1 MSAVFGTI
9 ACCGH
14 PYNSLNRKV
23 PSHPILLKLSSSCW
37 GCEILTGLKPMV
49 NHATATLDLTNQQ
62 EAARVLPQ
70 TPLVASY
77 HTGWKGL
84 TFTHYCHPPHETL
97 EHCLI
102 QHSLVITDPQSC
114 FTAERRLDGKFRHYA
129 HGNGR
134 IDAIPAFLSH
144 RTNWDREVEFSVI
157 AICPTLLVGVASPL
171 ENRTTQE
178 SIANCE
184 IELIPQLAIEDPVIQ
199 QLALA
204 LKLEIQTGCLSGRL
218 YGESLGIALA
228 ARLVQNYA
236 VSKPSEFKANGLSRS
251 QLKRVIDYMKANL
264 TQDLSILDLATLTG
278 MSESHLSR
286 SFKRSVGIAPYQY
299 LRQQRVERAKQLL
312 EQQSIAISTIALDC
326 GFANQTHLTK
336 VFRQM
341 TGMTPKAYQKR

>member
-1 MSAVFGTI
+1 
-9 ACCGH
+9 
-14 PYNSLNRKV
+14 
-23 PSHPILLKLSSSCW
+23 
-37 GCEILTGLKPMV
+37 LTGLKPMV

-84 TFTHYCHPPHETL
+84 TFTHYCHPPHKTL
-97 EHCLI
+97 EHGLL
-102 QHSLVITDPQSC
+102 QHSLVITDPKSC
-114 FTAERRLDGKFRHYA
+114 FTAERHLDGKFKHYA

-134 IDAIPAFLSH
+134 VDLIPAFLNH
-144 RTNWDREVEFSVI
+144 WTNWDREVEFSVI

-178 SIANCE
+178 SMQHE
-184 IELIPQLAIEDPVIQ
+184 IELIPQLAIDDPVIQ
-199 QLALA
+199 QLAVA
-204 LKLEIQTGCLSGRL
+204 LKIEIQTGCLSGRL
-218 YGESLGIALA
+218 YGELLGTALA

-236 VSKPSEFKANGLSRS
+236 VSKPALEFKVNGLPRS

-264 TQDLSILDLATLTG
+264 TQDLSILELATLTG
-278 MSESHLSR
+278 MSESHFSR
-286 SFKRSVGIAPYQY
+286 SFKRSVGISPYQY
-299 LRQQRVERAKQLL
+299 LMQQRVERAKQLL
-312 EQQSIAISTIALDC
+312 AQRFSRGEAPPTIEISSIALDC

-341 TGMTPKAYQKR
+341 TGMTPKAYQK